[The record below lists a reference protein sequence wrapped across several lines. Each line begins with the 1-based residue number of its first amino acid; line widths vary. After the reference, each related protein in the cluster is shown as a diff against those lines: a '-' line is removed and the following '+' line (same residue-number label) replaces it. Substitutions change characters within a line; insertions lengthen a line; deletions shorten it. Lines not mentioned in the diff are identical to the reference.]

1 MCLLVILILFLIV
14 ILFILNFILFLILML
29 ILTLILIRFLILIH
43 ILILFRIFILILIVI
58 LILPFILFLL
68 FILLPIAHSL
78 SQRHSLFSTSNFLFI
93 AVIQNGLYIKKK
105 TVKYILHADVE
116 IYRKPT
122 LRNKLLIKLLYSHFL
137 FIIFSKQF
145 IAMQASPA
153 NPCQL
158 ISIEIVCLL
167 NDSLHI
173 WYESSSRITWRAL
186 TLQYVT
192 QSTVI
197 E

>member
-1 MCLLVILILFLIV
+1 MSVGHSYSVSDCDSLYFKFYSLSYSHADSHFDS
-14 ILFILNFILFLILML
+14 
-29 ILTLILIRFLILIH
+29 
-43 ILILFRIFILILIVI
+43 
-58 LILPFILFLL
+58 
-68 FILLPIAHSL
+68 HSL
-78 SQRHSLFSTSNFLFI
+78 SHSHSHSHSFSHFYSHSHCDSHSPFYSLSPFHTIAHCSFSFSASFSLFHIQLSLYCSYSKWIIHQKENGKIFL
-93 AVIQNGLYIKKK
+93 
-105 TVKYILHADVE
+105 HSDVE

-173 WYESSSRITWRAL
+173 
-186 TLQYVT
+186 
-192 QSTVI
+192 
-197 E
+197 